1 MHEMGIAIR
10 IMDIVRESLPSNQ
23 PVRVRSVRLRVGT
36 LSAVVPASLR
46 ACFAQVSDKTPLEG
60 AELLIHNVAVRV
72 ACARCDELSAVE
84 RLPFV
89 CAGCGSDD
97 VQIVNGR
104 ELMVESIEVD

>member
-10 IMDIVRESLPSNQ
+10 IMDIVSASLPADPSL
-23 PVRVRSVRLRVGT
+23 RVQSVRLRLGK

-46 ACFAQVSDKTPLEG
+46 ACFEQISDNTPLEG
-60 AELLIHNVAVRV
+60 AELLIHDVPVRV
-72 ACARCDELSAVE
+72 ACAACHALSPIE

-89 CAGCGSDD
+89 CASCGSDD

-104 ELMVESIEVD
+104 ELMVESIEVE